1 MNLNE
6 DERRQYSRHLLLNE
20 VGEKGQVKLKKAK
33 VLVIGAGG
41 LSTPVLQ
48 YLTAAG
54 VGRIGVIDDDV
65 VDETNLQRQVLFTQK
80 DKGKLKVES
89 AVQKLKQLN
98 PFIQFDVHKERLSK
112 ENVLIIFEPYEIIV
126 DGTDNFPTR
135 YLINDAAVLLD
146 KIVVFGSIF
155 KFDGQVSVFNY
166 KNGPTYRCL
175 YPTPPNP
182 DAVPNC
188 SDVGVLGILPGIIG
202 SFQTN
207 EVLKIILGIGEVLSG
222 KLLQFDALS
231 MRQTMLSFKKNPTI
245 QVIELSDDYQEF
257 CGLIHI
263 AEVDFDEF
271 KANTSNYHVLD
282 VRTTKE
288 YQEFSI
294 PSLNIPLDELTERL
308 SEIPT
313 NKKLLVVCKSGM
325 RSRKAIQLLTQTS
338 IDFEMYSLK
347 GGLDSIKSYHQ
358 IQQ

>member
-65 VDETNLQRQVLFTQK
+65 VDETNLQRQVLFTQQ
-80 DKGKLKVES
+80 DKGKSKVES
-89 AVQKLKQLN
+89 VVQKLKQLN
-98 PFIQFDVHKERLSK
+98 PFIQFDVYKERLSK
-112 ENVLIIFEPYEIIV
+112 ENVFNVFEPYEIIV

-155 KFDGQVSVFNY
+155 KFEGQVSVFNY
-166 KNGPTYRCL
+166 KNGPTYRCI
-175 YPTPPNP
+175 YPTPPSPN
-182 DAVPNC
+182 AVPNC

-202 SFQTN
+202 SFQAN

-245 QVIELSDDYQEF
+245 QIIELSDDYQEF

-263 AEVDFDEF
+263 AELDFDEF
-271 KANTSNYHVLD
+271 KTYASNYHVLD

-294 PSLNIPLDELTERL
+294 PSLNIPLNELTERL

-338 IDFEMYSLK
+338 IDFELYSLK

>member
-1 MNLNE
+1 MNLTA
-6 DERRQYSRHLLLNE
+6 DERKQYSRHLLLNE
-20 VGEKGQVKLKKAK
+20 VGEEGQLKLKKAK

-146 KIVVFGSIF
+146 RIVVFGSIF

-166 KNGPTYRCL
+166 KNGPTYRCI
-175 YPTPPNP
+175 YPTPPSPN
-182 DAVPNC
+182 AVPNC
-188 SDVGVLGILPGIIG
+188 SDVGVLGILPAIIG
-202 SFQTN
+202 SFQAN

-231 MRQTMLSFKKNPTI
+231 MRQNILTFKKNPSI
-245 QVIELSDDYQEF
+245 QITDLSDDYQGF
-257 CGLIHI
+257 CGLVEI
-263 AEVDFDEF
+263 AEVNFSEF
-271 KANTSNYHVLD
+271 KANVSAYQVLD
-282 VRTTKE
+282 VRTAKE

-294 PSLNIPLDELTERL
+294 AGLNIPLDELTERL

-313 NKKLLVVCKSGM
+313 DKKLLVVCKSGM
-325 RSRKAIQLLTQTS
+325 RSRKAIQLLKES
-338 IDFEMYSLK
+338 SFDFQLYNLK
-347 GGLDSIKSYHQ
+347 GGLDSIKSFDQ
-358 IQQ
+358 IPL